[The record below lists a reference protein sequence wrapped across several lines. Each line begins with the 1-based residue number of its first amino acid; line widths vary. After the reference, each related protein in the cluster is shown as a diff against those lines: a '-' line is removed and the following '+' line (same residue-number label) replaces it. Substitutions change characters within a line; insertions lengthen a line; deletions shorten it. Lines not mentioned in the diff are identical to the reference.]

1 MVSSARI
8 TLASRTETGHDPMSF
23 DLESGDF
30 AERRLQRLE
39 NRYRRAQNTLAG
51 ARAVYGSLRE
61 LSGASEL
68 QLHQALQQ
76 VERAQRQLV
85 DLQAAIELA
94 EQQQD
99 VA

>member
-1 MVSSARI
+1 
-8 TLASRTETGHDPMSF
+8 MSF
-23 DLESGDF
+23 DLESDDF
-30 AERRLQRLE
+30 AQRRLQRLE
-39 NRYRRAQNTLAG
+39 NRYRRAQNALAG